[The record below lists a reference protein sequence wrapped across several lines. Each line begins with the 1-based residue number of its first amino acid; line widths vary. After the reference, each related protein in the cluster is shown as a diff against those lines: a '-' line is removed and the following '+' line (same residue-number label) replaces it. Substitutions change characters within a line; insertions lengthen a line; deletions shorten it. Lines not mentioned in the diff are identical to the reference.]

1 MSLAGA
7 GAPAPPPPLL
17 PPGYRLQRHDSL
29 PSTMDEARRAAEA
42 GEPEVLAVWAGE
54 QTAGRGRQGR
64 GWSSPPGNLYLTL
77 LLRPEGPPPVG
88 VQYGFLAGLALAEA
102 LSQSVAAERIRLK
115 WPNDVMLDGAKM
127 AGILLESRAMG
138 ERLDWL
144 LIGMG
149 VNLASAPADTPYR
162 AAFLAESGVELA
174 PGLLLE
180 RLLARLAAWRERLA
194 AHGFAAVRQAWLARA
209 YGLGRPLTARLP
221 QGEVAGRFED
231 LDADGALVLLSADG
245 ARRRV
250 TAADV
255 QFG

>member
-1 MSLAGA
+1 MSLPG
-7 GAPAPPPPLL
+7 PL

-29 PSTMDEARRAAEA
+29 PSTMDTARAAAEA

-77 LLRPEGPPPVG
+77 LFRPAGPAAVG
-88 VQYGFLAGLALAEA
+88 VQHGFLAGLALSDA
-102 LSQSVAAERIRLK
+102 LGESVDPGRVRLK

-127 AGILLESRAMG
+127 AGILLESRARG
-138 ERLDWL
+138 EGLDWL

-149 VNLASAPADTPYR
+149 VNLTSAPADTPYR
-162 AAFLAESGVELA
+162 AAALAETGVTLG
-174 PGLLLE
+174 PDVLLL
-180 RLLARLAAWRERLA
+180 RLLQRFAQWRERLA
-194 AHGFAAVRQAWLARA
+194 RHGFAAVRQAWLGRA

-221 QGEVAGRFED
+221 QGEVTGRFED
-231 LDADGALVLLSADG
+231 LDADGALLLAEEG
-245 ARRRV
+245 GRRRRI
-250 TAADV
+250 TAAEV